1 VYAFASPH
9 DAAALGVYL
18 QRLLGMDKT
27 AAVRFVGIGPV
38 AAAYAAPPLH
48 GSTARASVLTV
59 RTAALGEGT
68 PPFDRTVSAGQLLES
83 ITTHD
88 GDGDGNGGRASGF
101 ALPAQLTAGPSW
113 AGLLPPR
120 TGWRPLG
127 ELPLRQLAEV
137 VAQGNADF
145 RFGALGRDRV
155 ALDNLAE
162 EIWTRELPHG
172 VRWRAAHAASA
183 MGFLGPQPEHTTDF
197 ARVATHTRWLRLD
210 TPYGTILERN
220 TAEL

>member
-1 VYAFASPH
+1 MYAFASQH
-9 DAAALGVYL
+9 DATALGVYL

-48 GSTARASVLTV
+48 GSAARASVLTV

-68 PPFDRTVSAGQLLES
+68 APFDRTVSAGQLLES
-83 ITTHD
+83 IHTDDSSATAHT
-88 GDGDGNGGRASGF
+88 AGF
-101 ALPAQLTAGPSW
+101 TLPAQLTGGPSW

-127 ELPLRQLAEV
+127 EIPLRQLAEAV
-137 VAQGNADF
+137 TQGNADF
-145 RFGALGRDRV
+145 KFGALGRDRV

-162 EIWTRELPHG
+162 EIWTRELSHG

-183 MGFLGPQPEHTTDF
+183 MGFLGPQPEHASDS
-197 ARVATHTRWLRLD
+197 ARVAAHTRWLRLD
-210 TPYGTILERN
+210 TPYGTVLERS
-220 TAEL
+220 TTEL